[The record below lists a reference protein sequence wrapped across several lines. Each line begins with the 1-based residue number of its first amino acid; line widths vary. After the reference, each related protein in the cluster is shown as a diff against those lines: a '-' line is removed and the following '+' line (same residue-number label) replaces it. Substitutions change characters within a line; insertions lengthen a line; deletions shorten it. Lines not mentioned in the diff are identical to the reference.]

1 MKKLYLLYLLVLF
14 TTVISKEVTGV
25 FNQFNSLIWSYTYRA
40 RYEEISTLTAK
51 AQLEWALDGTIA
63 SPGDT
68 FTLVMP
74 CVYKFMTY
82 ETSVQ
87 LTANS
92 IAYATCD
99 FDAGEDTKSFQV

>member
-1 MKKLYLLYLLVLF
+1 M
-14 TTVISKEVTGV
+14 
-25 FNQFNSLIWSYTYRA
+25 
-40 RYEEISTLTAK
+40 
-51 AQLEWALDGTIA
+51 DGTIT

-99 FDAGEDTKSFQV
+99 FDAGEDTKSFSSLKCTVTDELTEDTSVLEVLFCLLLSMLEVPDLNLR